1 MKRLEIIEAVKKFF
15 DSEVEETKSLLES
28 KPDWLTDPDRMIINT
43 IHECLGVAQFVQV
56 LNISYEEVDPYYN
69 EVRRELKKLLKKG
82 VDK

>member
-15 DSEVEETKSLLES
+15 DAELEEAQSILEQ
-28 KPDWLTDPDRMIINT
+28 KPDWLTDPKRMIDNT

-56 LNISYEEVDPYYN
+56 LNICFEEIDPYYY
-69 EVRRELKKLLKKG
+69 EVRKELEKLKDG